1 MSYIVV
7 RHFTDLLDSN
17 HKYIEGDVY
26 PREGYTPSPVRIAQ
40 LSSENNKQKCVLI
53 EAIPEKVVITETV
66 EISAEEEPTQE
77 DKTIEEEKPK
87 KKRTSK
93 K

>member
-1 MSYIVV
+1 MKYTVV

-26 PREGYTPSPVRIAQ
+26 PREGYTPSPERIAQ
-40 LSSENNKQKCVLI
+40 LSSENNKQRCVLI

-77 DKTIEEEKPK
+77 DKAIEEEKPK